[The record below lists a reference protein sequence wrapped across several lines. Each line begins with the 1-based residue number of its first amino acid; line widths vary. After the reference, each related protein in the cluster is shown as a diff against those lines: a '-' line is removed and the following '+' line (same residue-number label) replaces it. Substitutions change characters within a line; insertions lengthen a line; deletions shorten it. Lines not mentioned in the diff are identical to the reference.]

1 MTNIT
6 ITEEDLMDMFLHPS
20 YSINIL
26 HHLELADWGVGNYFM
41 NSNVLIFTS
50 DGESDRTNHI
60 PVGCLK
66 ILHLHLGQSKLHKIS
81 VTEFLSANL
90 PFGFNGIF
98 TEEIL
103 ALHPDFL
110 ENLETIPQNPDVMI
124 ISSFEILPLF
134 RNLGVA
140 ECVVKLLL
148 HHFKNSCGLLMMN
161 CTPLQYTP
169 EQINNERLYPEEVAP
184 MQYEKFTPD
193 FELAQ
198 LKLMKY
204 FTEMGFKVYPKN
216 PTILYIETATVK
228 VSPKD
233 FHIV

>member
-6 ITEEDLMDMFLHPS
+6 ISEEDLMDMFQHPS

-26 HHLELADWGVGNYFM
+26 NRLELADWDVGNYFM
-41 NSNVLIFTS
+41 ISDVLIFNS
-50 DGESDRTNHI
+50 DGEIDPSKYN

-66 ILHLHLGQSKLHKIS
+66 LKHLHLGQSKLHNIS
-81 VTEFLSANL
+81 ITEFLSAHL
-90 PFGFNGIF
+90 PLGFDGVF

-110 ENLETIPQNPDVMI
+110 ENLETIPQNPDVI
-124 ISSFEILPLF
+124 IIYKFEILPLY
-134 RNLGVA
+134 RNLGVS

-148 HHFKNSCGLLMMN
+148 HHFKNSCGLLMMD

-169 EQINNERLYPEEVAP
+169 EQINNERLYPEEVEP

-198 LKLMKY
+198 LKLMKH
-204 FTEMGFKVYPKN
+204 FTGMGFKVYPKN
-216 PTILYIETATVK
+216 PTVLYIETEK
-228 VSPKD
+228 IEVSPKD